1 MNIDIEKKILREL
14 SDIKQYQELI
24 YKEREILEDILGRLS
39 IVAEAL
45 SLNKQHQDN
54 IAKDIKSDIGDVQ
67 SITEAKV
74 DEAIQVMDSKTVVVK
89 TNNHNI
95 FQNIKNLLKK
105 KEVKTK

>member
-95 FQNIKNLLKK
+95 FQNIKNLFIDL
-105 KEVKTK
+105 V